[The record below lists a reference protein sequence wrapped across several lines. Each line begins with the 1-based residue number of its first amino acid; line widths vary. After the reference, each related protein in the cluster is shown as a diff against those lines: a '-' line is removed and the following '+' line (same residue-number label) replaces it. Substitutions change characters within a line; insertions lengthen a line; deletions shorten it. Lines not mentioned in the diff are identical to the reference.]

1 MQASQAQIKFVTD
14 FWVQRLGQNPK
25 VTKDLLISF
34 RKALEGII
42 IAIGP
47 TAVCA
52 NIQPAA
58 TLQKAM
64 KIANVTDMLPLSD
77 SGTEVIILKNGMVKI
92 WENNQWKYVTPR

>member
-1 MQASQAQIKFVTD
+1 MKASQAQINFVTE
-14 FWVQRLGQNPK
+14 FWANRLSQNPK
-25 VTKDLLISF
+25 VTKDLLIDF

-52 NIQPAA
+52 NLHPAA

-64 KIANVTDMLPLSD
+64 KLANVTDMMPLSD
-77 SGTEVIILKNGMVKI
+77 NGTEVIILKNGMIKI
-92 WENNQWKYVTPR
+92 WENNRWKHVTPK